1 MVTRWVTP
9 PHGACAV
16 WLRLLGSVPYLTCV
30 PAFALVDQA
39 TMAVSPD
46 TLSTLGPC
54 VICTACWAMRHAV
67 SASNT
72 AARAIF
78 VRITK
83 PSRELASCIL
93 CEWRYCSWMRRD
105 GVGELL

>member
-1 MVTRWVTP
+1 MVTRCVTP

-16 WLRLLGSVPYLTCV
+16 WLRLFGSVPYFTCV
-30 PAFALVDQA
+30 LALAFVDQA

-46 TLSTLGPC
+46 TLSTRGPW
-54 VICTACWAMRHAV
+54 VICTACWAMSHAV

-83 PSRELASCIL
+83 PSRELAFCIL
-93 CEWRYCSWMRRD
+93 CEWALLIWMRRD
-105 GVGELL
+105 GV